1 MGGDLVVDLSH
12 GVDLLLNSLL
22 VEWVQVQLDV
32 FLSVKGNSGGLAS
45 DGGWVALF
53 NINYSMP
60 RI

>member
-1 MGGDLVVDLSH
+1 MGGHLVVDLSH
-12 GVDLLLNSLL
+12 SVDLAFNLLL
-22 VEWVQVQLDV
+22 VEWVQEQLDV
-32 FLSVKGNSGGLAS
+32 LLAVKGNSGGLAS